1 MNIFK
6 SDIFSKSTPNWI
18 KATSSLVT
26 ELEPLISQIVPL
38 TSLSELIIEDS
49 DSMEINS
56 SNFRLSFSNQK
67 YILKKW
73 PLVKSYSSL
82 VNIEKTILFLKDN
95 DIPVPNT
102 IPFQNG
108 QTILEWNNNF
118 WTCSEFIVGD
128 YFSGKKNQLKSASL
142 LTAKTANRLYN
153 LPKEIYPQNKINPKL
168 DKILELVN
176 KTELLRDNWD
186 QLFGNDT
193 SLFLETNW
201 SKIIQ
206 TVTGLNQIEIDFGP
220 VFANHYDMHPH
231 NLLFVEKKLI
241 SLLDFDSIVE
251 IPVGFSI
258 AYSSLK
264 QCRQTI
270 AYNRDF
276 QAASKIGK
284 AYIDLLRINL
294 EIGDIEWLNNFK
306 ALAQIET
313 LRRVGIILQLN
324 LEGNNIWN
332 KVLPILISHLYEAE
346 ELFD

>member
-1 MNIFK
+1 
-6 SDIFSKSTPNWI
+6 
-18 KATSSLVT
+18 
-26 ELEPLISQIVPL
+26 
-38 TSLSELIIEDS
+38 
-49 DSMEINS
+49 
-56 SNFRLSFSNQK
+56 
-67 YILKKW
+67 
-73 PLVKSYSSL
+73 
-82 VNIEKTILFLKDN
+82 
-95 DIPVPNT
+95 
-102 IPFQNG
+102 
-108 QTILEWNNNF
+108 
-118 WTCSEFIVGD
+118 
-128 YFSGKKNQLKSASL
+128 
-142 LTAKTANRLYN
+142 
-153 LPKEIYPQNKINPKL
+153 
-168 DKILELVN
+168 
-176 KTELLRDNWD
+176 
-186 QLFGNDT
+186 
-193 SLFLETNW
+193 
-201 SKIIQ
+201 
-206 TVTGLNQIEIDFGP
+206 
-220 VFANHYDMHPH
+220 MHPH